1 MENNFQDKNDLK
13 NEEMNS
19 NAKLHSGSEDNTR
32 NASQHSGS
40 EDSARTASV
49 KDEDL
54 HRLAERIYDLDTKVY
69 ESLGSSL
76 GRVFTQSKEK
86 TVREL
91 EHELHYRNEGH
102 IVRSDL
108 ALISNMA
115 RTIRDK
121 QVRKSLMIEYDHI
134 LKEVTNLPTS
144 FAEGDVLNRKR
155 VELNTVAMKDRFSE
169 NDHTIICIGRTFGS
183 GGSEIGFTLADKLQI
198 SYYDAEIFS
207 EVLRR
212 LDAEKDNVSDKGGFP
227 YILDRENKDRYV
239 DTKPAFGNV
248 QEASISQRIRDFG
261 RYHGLPKKDAIFF
274 NQSQLLCDMAKQED
288 FVVMGRCA
296 DVILAN
302 NNIPHIS
309 IYITAPLEQR
319 LQRVMQVNKSWDE
332 KSARKMLHRLDRKH
346 KKYFKF
352 YTGLGWGEAINYDM
366 CINSASY
373 GINGSVDLILRMM
386 NEGK

>member
-1 MENNFQDKNDLK
+1 MMEKKEKN
-13 NEEMNS
+13 
-19 NAKLHSGSEDNTR
+19 LHD
-32 NASQHSGS
+32 
-40 EDSARTASV
+40 
-49 KDEDL
+49 
-54 HRLAERIYDLDTKVY
+54 LAERIYDLDTKVY

-86 TVREL
+86 SVREL
-91 EHELHYRNEGH
+91 EEELHYRNQGH

-115 RTIRDK
+115 RTIQEK
-121 QVRKSLMIEYDHI
+121 SVRKELMIEYDHI
-134 LKEVTNLPTS
+134 LQEVTELPTS

-183 GGSEIGFTLADKLQI
+183 GGSEIGFTLADKLKI
-198 SYYDAEIFS
+198 NYYDAEIFS

-212 LDAEKDNVSDKGGFP
+212 LDAEKDNVLDKGGFP

-239 DTKPAFGNV
+239 GTKPAFGSDQKV
-248 QEASISQRIRDFG
+248 TISQKIREFG
-261 RYHGLPKKDAIFF
+261 RYHGLPKKDAVFF

-288 FVVMGRCA
+288 FVIMGRCA

-309 IYITAPLEQR
+309 IFITAPFEQR
-319 LQRVMQVNKSWDE
+319 LQRVMQVNDSWNE
-332 KSARKMLHRLDRKH
+332 KIARGMLKRLDRKH
-346 KKYFKF
+346 KSYFKF
-352 YTGLGWGEAINYDM
+352 YTGLEWGEAINYDL

-373 GINGSVDLILRMM
+373 GINGSVDMIMRMM
-386 NEGK
+386 NE